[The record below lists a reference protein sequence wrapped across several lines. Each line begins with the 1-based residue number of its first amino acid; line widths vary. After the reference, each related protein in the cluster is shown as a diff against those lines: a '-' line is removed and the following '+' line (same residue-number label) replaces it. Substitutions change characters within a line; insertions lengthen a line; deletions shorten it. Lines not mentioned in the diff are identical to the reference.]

1 MIPSPP
7 VMIAERHVTILN
19 TLGLHVRPSA
29 EFAGTASRFRSRVSV
44 IKEGQ
49 AVNAKSSID
58 LLTLAAVAGTQL
70 VLRAEG
76 EDAGQAV
83 EALAR
88 LIESKFGE
96 E

>member
-1 MIPSPP
+1 MSGAAST
-7 VMIAERHVTILN
+7 MTAEKHVTILN

-70 VLRAEG
+70 TLRAEG

>member
-1 MIPSPP
+1 
-7 VMIAERHVTILN
+7 MIAEKQVTILN

-29 EFAGTASRFRSRVSV
+29 AIAGAASKFKCAVTV
-44 IKEGQ
+44 IKDGQ

-70 VLRAEG
+70 TLRADG
-76 EDAGQAV
+76 DDAAEAV
-83 EALAR
+83 EALAQ
-88 LIESKFGE
+88 LIGKKFGE

>member
-1 MIPSPP
+1 MLS
-7 VMIAERHVTILN
+7 ERQVVILN

-29 EFAGTASRFRSRVSV
+29 EFAGTASKFKSRVSV
-44 IKEGQ
+44 VKEGQ

-58 LLTLAAVAGTQL
+58 LLTLAAVAGTSL
-70 VLRAEG
+70 TIRAEG
-76 EDAGQAV
+76 EDAEAAV

-88 LIESKFGE
+88 LVDSRFGE

>member
-1 MIPSPP
+1 M
-7 VMIAERHVTILN
+7 VAERMVTIQN

-29 EFAGTASRFRSRVSV
+29 EFAGTASKFKARVSV
-44 IKEGQ
+44 LKDGQ
-49 AVNAKSSID
+49 TVNAKSSID
-58 LLTLAAVAGTQL
+58 LLTLAAVAGTRL

-76 EDAGQAV
+76 DDADL
-83 EALAR
+83 ALDALSK

>member
-1 MIPSPP
+1 
-7 VMIAERHVTILN
+7 MIAERQVTILN

-29 EFAGTASRFRSRVSV
+29 EFAETAGRYRSAVSV
-44 IKEGQ
+44 VKDGQ

-76 EDAGQAV
+76 EDAREAV
-83 EALAR
+83 DALVR
-88 LIESKFGE
+88 LVETRFGE
-96 E
+96 D

>member
-1 MIPSPP
+1 MT
-7 VMIAERHVTILN
+7 AEKQITILN

-29 EFAGTASRFRSRVSV
+29 EFAGTASKFKSSVSV
-44 IKEGQ
+44 IKDGH

-70 VLRAEG
+70 TVRAEG
-76 EDAGQAV
+76 EDAREAV
-83 EALAR
+83 ETLAR
-88 LIESKFGE
+88 LVETRFGE